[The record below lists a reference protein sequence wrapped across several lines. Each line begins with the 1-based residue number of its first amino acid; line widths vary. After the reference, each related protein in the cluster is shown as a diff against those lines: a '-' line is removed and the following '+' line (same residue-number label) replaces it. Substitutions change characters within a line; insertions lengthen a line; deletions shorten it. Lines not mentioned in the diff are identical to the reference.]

1 MQKYV
6 ILFVIIYL
14 IIINLAAIIAT
25 ISDKSRAKRRAWRI
39 PESTLL
45 LLSLLGGSIS
55 MLITMLTIRHKT
67 KHLKFMLGIPAII
80 VLQIAIIVGAVLLL

>member
-1 MQKYV
+1 MSH
-6 ILFVIIYL
+6 IIPFVIIYL

-25 ISDKSRAKRRAWRI
+25 IADKSRAKRRAWRI

-55 MLITMLTIRHKT
+55 MLITMLIIRHKT
-67 KHLKFMLGIPAII
+67 KHIKFMLGIPAII
-80 VLQIAIIVGAVLLL
+80 VLQIAAIAGAMLLL